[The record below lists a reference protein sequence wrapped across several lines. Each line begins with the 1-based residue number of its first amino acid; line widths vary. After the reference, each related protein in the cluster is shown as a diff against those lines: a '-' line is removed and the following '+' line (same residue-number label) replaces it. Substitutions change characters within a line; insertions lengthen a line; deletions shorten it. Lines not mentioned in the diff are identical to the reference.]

1 MRLSFGFYCP
11 GIAEPGYRLQRVP
24 VDCNIKIYIFSL
36 SLSLLFSSLPILYV
50 HSKKEYSL
58 PCLFCARQLIGFIA
72 PPVALGIFHFSFP
85 PNYFHRF
92 TKRKKTYNI
101 YKRSSSCFFPSL
113 LREKMDKRQERSK
126 YRAAEKEILERK
138 IYFHAG

>member
-36 SLSLLFSSLPILYV
+36 FLSSFLHCRYCTSTRKKNTVRRVFSARDSLLDSL
-50 HSKKEYSL
+50 
-58 PCLFCARQLIGFIA
+58 R

-85 PNYFHRF
+85 PNYFRRF

-101 YKRSSSCFFPSL
+101 YKRSSSCFFPPL
-113 LREKMDKRQERSK
+113 LRKKMDKRQERSK